1 MQDFIKNILSD
12 LRIDLT
18 DEFDKNFERKS
29 FFGKSWENTAIPKK
43 RGSVMMRTGKL
54 RRSIQCKQTKNQ
66 ITWSSSLP
74 YASLQNQGGEIIVTE
89 KMKRFFWAMYFE
101 SSGAISKSIEQK
113 DGSRVLFVSSDSK
126 SRMNKQATSK
136 SKRNIRRNAEALM
149 WKNLALQKVGAKMKI
164 KQRQFIGDHPQVRQ
178 RIEHVV
184 NKNMEEIGKTI
195 FNKFKQ

>member
-12 LRIDLT
+12 VSKDLNG
-18 DEFDKNFERKS
+18 EFLQGFDDKNFFGSPWPKS
-29 FFGKSWENTAIPKK
+29 TKGLTD
-43 RGSVMMRTGKL
+43 TGKL
-54 RRSIQCKQTKNQ
+54 RRSVFVPGPKIQGNQ
-66 ITWSSSLP
+66 IIWSSSLP
-74 YASLQNQGGEIIVTE
+74 YASIHNQGGEIIVTE